1 MLVGKALPVADLVLA
16 RESEGS
22 AVAESA
28 EDGVPMLCNPEGV
41 EGGEKV
47 GAGEIL

>member
-1 MLVGKALPVADLVLA
+1 VADLVLT

-28 EDGVPMLCNPEGV
+28 EDRVPMLCNPEGV
-41 EGGEKV
+41 EMWERV
-47 GAGEIL
+47 RAGEML